1 VDEEDLFPVLFGNLE
16 FTMETN
22 LIEAANRRIIQ
33 RIARRY
39 LAPKQENHVTTIEG
53 ACVTTRRVWS
63 RYGIPA
69 DAVCWRH
76 LFEHPT
82 YGWSFAVRSV
92 VRDGRLHEPA
102 AVHTLITDYYADD
115 TNLIADESEACLAV
129 NEWMQTVGL

>member
-1 VDEEDLFPVLFGNLE
+1 MKAD
-16 FTMETN
+16 
-22 LIEAANRRIIQ
+22 LIEAANQLVIQ
-33 RIARRY
+33 RIVHRY
-39 LAPKQENHVTTIEG
+39 LVHKQENHVSTIEG
-53 ACVTTRRVWS
+53 ACVTTRRVWN

-92 VRDGRLHEPA
+92 VRDGRLHEPV

-115 TNLIADESEACLAV
+115 ADLIADENAACLAV